1 MRTAQILTTVC
12 VVTGVILLILWPL
25 TLRPP
30 AADADRKIL
39 AEHGIRSLLY
49 FGGVCFVWLGAAASA
64 IWLAR
69 LKLEEFRR
77 MESENLKA
85 LIEGSLRDHQKK

>member
-12 VVTGVILLILWPL
+12 VATGVILLILWPL

-30 AADADRKIL
+30 APDADRKLL
-39 AEHGIRSLLY
+39 AEHGIRSLVY

-69 LKLEEFRR
+69 LRLEEFRR
-77 MESENLKA
+77 LEAENLKA

>member
-1 MRTAQILTTVC
+1 MRIAQILTTAC
-12 VVTGVILLILWPL
+12 VVTGVVLLILWPL
-25 TLRPP
+25 TLRAPVQG
-30 AADADRKIL
+30 ADRKVL
-39 AEHGIRSLLY
+39 AEHGVRSLVY

-69 LKLEEFRR
+69 LKLEEFKR
-77 MESENLKA
+77 MEAENLKA